1 MIGKSITPWRVV
13 AIYLALGACLLRRL
27 CHCRGWDK
35 RSGFDLHVWG
45 VPIPSPLRVRTLQP
59 RIGRPSDAVRALA
72 EVRREELAA
81 GRFPWSNPYQGGGL
95 PFVGNH
101 QSALFY
107 PTTWLFLVLPDNL
120 ASVLTALAKVTA
132 AAAGTFVFLRS
143 FAILRWVALLV
154 LFS

>member
-13 AIYLALGACLLRRL
+13 AIYLAVALVYFGDSVTAGVGISAADLIYTFGAYRYLAP
-27 CHCRGWDK
+27 
-35 RSGFDLHVWG
+35 SGF
-45 VPIPSPLRVRTLQP
+45 VPSNRE
-59 RIGRPSDAVRALA
+59 LA
-72 EVRREELAA
+72 DQVTQFEPWRKFAREELAA